1 MNAKPL
7 MFNKIGDLS
16 THRHIPRDYVVFKDF
31 ILNQSDYLRTLWL
44 PTNSRWS
51 IYTNNHP
58 KVGLVSVIDSNWL
71 EFNKNNNR
79 IGFPEEKRILQI
91 IYKKIS
97 NGLADSSSIKYVIVP
112 LQDKANDDDFFVF
125 YGNDRNFY
133 IRELN
138 KIRWLKKID
147 IGTKELVVYEN
158 EGYRPHIYTA
168 TQKETIYKEVPYKK
182 VAFQFKNPT
191 EYKIKLKNIKQPFF
205 LNFSEAFHSDW
216 KLRVGGFNWFKVL
229 TDKNYFLPDK
239 YHFKNDATLNSFY
252 IDPATICKTYNCKKN
267 TDGSYDINLT
277 LYFRPQSYMYLGLI
291 ISGTTLFACL
301 SYLAFIL
308 CSKLRL

>member
-16 THRHIPRDYVVFKDF
+16 TPRHIPRDYIVFKDF

-58 KVGLVSVIDSNWL
+58 NVSVVNVIGSNWRTFTKKDG
-71 EFNKNNNR
+71 EGIAEQKRIAQIFNK
-79 IGFPEEKRILQI
+79 QI
-91 IYKKIS
+91 S
-97 NGLADSSSIKYVIVP
+97 DRLLDSSSIKYVAVP
-112 LQDKANDDDFFVF
+112 VQDKANDDDFFVF

-138 KIRWLKKID
+138 KISWLKKID

-158 EGYRPHIYTA
+158 EGYRSHIYTT

-216 KLRVGGFNWFKVL
+216 KLRVGGV
-229 TDKNYFLPDK
+229 
-239 YHFKNDATLNSFY
+239 
-252 IDPATICKTYNCKKN
+252 
-267 TDGSYDINLT
+267 
-277 LYFRPQSYMYLGLI
+277 
-291 ISGTTLFACL
+291 
-301 SYLAFIL
+301 
-308 CSKLRL
+308 